1 MLRISL
7 YNVSAQKRRLTQI
20 FADYYSN
27 YLFLICAN
35 LRKSVFLI
43 ISFYFAYL
51 LISPFLRIYT
61 ASAVAVY
68 IHRQL
73 QYIFISSCSIYS
85 TADAVYIH
93 FSGVLSCMFCSAC
106 CAFGAMRFWPPL
118 MMQTNWGLPARGAC
132 LSHRGTPWAL
142 SGGGSTS
149 RARGRRCGFH
159 SGIPERR
166 LSA

>member
-68 IHRQL
+68 IHRRL
-73 QYIFISSCSIYS
+73 QYIFNCKLGVFPFVELVYLIVVLLGHYP
-85 TADAVYIH
+85 AEKALHVREVGVAVFIQV
-93 FSGVLSCMFCSAC
+93 F
-106 CAFGAMRFWPPL
+106 
-118 MMQTNWGLPARGAC
+118 
-132 LSHRGTPWAL
+132 L
-142 SGGGSTS
+142 SGGYLPEVRYLKKGSYRQLS
-149 RARGRRCGFH
+149 PASAGWDRCQYLLHRFQKQGYF
-159 SGIPERR
+159 
-166 LSA
+166 L

>member
-7 YNVSAQKRRLTQI
+7 YNMSAQKRRLTQI

-68 IHRQL
+68 IHQQL
-73 QYIFISSCSIYS
+73 QYIFIGGCSIYS

-118 MMQTNWGLPARGAC
+118 MMQTNWGSSRSWS
-132 LSHRGTPWAL
+132 LSISSWYSLGIIQRRRHFTCERSAL
-142 SGGGSTS
+142 RFSFRYS
-149 RARGRRCGFH
+149 
-159 SGIPERR
+159 
-166 LSA
+166 